1 MFLIKLLKDVA
12 YGDKTLFR
20 AGDIVNADKETANHV
35 IIVLNGCE
43 LRFLKGV
50 DATTIGPK
58 TTTMYLHS
66 DKESNYDTARDLG
79 LPAKAADNF
88 RYALTELEIDLE
100 VDDDGTYRILEI
112 RDGEDKFL
120 PA

>member
-20 AGDIVNADKETANHV
+20 AGDIVNADKATGRH
-35 IIVLNGCE
+35 IIIELNGCE
-43 LRFLKGV
+43 FHFLKGV
-50 DATTIGPK
+50 DATTVGPK
-58 TTTMYLHS
+58 TTTMYLHGDS
-66 DKESNYDTARDLG
+66 DTAYDDARDLG
-79 LPAKAADNF
+79 LPHEVARNF
-88 RYALTELEIDLE
+88 HPLYEVEVDLE
-100 VDDDGTYRILEI
+100 VSDDGKYKILEI